1 MFKGIWLFTLT
12 FPKINLMKYKT
23 VALVVAVI
31 FLLTHSGCASVNKN
45 QTQMSTAYSES
56 PLAEFD
62 TQKKKDEKEW
72 LLMVL
77 IVLGIGI
84 VFGAAIA
91 ASSGGDG
98 FFVGINN

>member
-1 MFKGIWLFTLT
+1 MHK
-12 FPKINLMKYKT
+12 
-23 VALVVAVI
+23 
-31 FLLTHSGCASVNKN
+31 
-45 QTQMSTAYSES
+45 
-56 PLAEFD
+56 
-62 TQKKKDEKEW
+62 KKKDEKEW